1 MGGPTDANGWPLLVE
16 AVDLCFSGVQVFLL
30 ILLGCLGQLAFFT
43 DQCCVYFTVRHMPFL
58 GVLPALPMQLTAALL
73 LTCCLAG
80 VGCTVVQ
87 AGRRGGNLF
96 QNAESGWRLHW
107 RRPLQQELR
116 GEQPTVGGWVG
127 GWVLVSWRDC
137 GEEASAR

>member
-1 MGGPTDANGWPLLVE
+1 M
-16 AVDLCFSGVQVFLL
+16 
-30 ILLGCLGQLAFFT
+30 
-43 DQCCVYFTVRHMPFL
+43 
-58 GVLPALPMQLTAALL
+58 LPALPMQLTMPPLPVL
-73 LTCCLAG
+73 LAG

-127 GWVLVSWRDC
+127 AG
-137 GEEASAR
+137 